1 VYRVLIVDDEEPAR
15 ETLKYLIDWG
25 STSYE
30 IAGFA
35 KNGKEALD
43 AYKELEP
50 HLIITDI
57 QMPVMDGLELIKNI
71 RTEDRSQKFVILS
84 CHENFRYAKEA
95 IKQGVSDYLLKDLLT
110 PQDLYSLLEKVKYEI
125 QNEARSESLNYEHKP
140 FPVSNESFHKEERKN
155 TALQDIVFE
164 NLTDKVLK
172 NYISEFNLDLSAK
185 HQVLFCIAID
195 DYSKFKER
203 FDRTQQKRI
212 KYEIVGLIK
221 STLDKFNGGECFYDE
236 KGVFIAIAGVDN
248 SNSEQYFLSA
258 CHAIASRIHIN
269 ILTANNI
276 SVTISVSNY
285 FSSLKGVMS
294 KYNEAL
300 EIVKYRMFLGKGK
313 TIMYNIKF
321 VKAAYNSPDKLDKR
335 FDEIKDSLEKGEVK
349 KAKDTL
355 KSVYSEELSG
365 FMQFN
370 YLKYLN
376 SHIISIIGDFCR
388 DKNISYIKV
397 FNCDYLPMEKLEEY
411 ETIEDI
417 LNWLCE
423 TIEKIIQVHASDS
436 GLTYSK
442 HVLDAIKYI
451 KQNYGKKMGL
461 SQISKELSINKAY
474 LCRIF
479 KGETGE
485 NLTDYLN
492 KVRIEQ
498 AKLLMATTKY
508 KMYEIAEM
516 VGFSNNQ
523 HFNTSFKKVTG
534 QNPLMF
540 KNKGVPHEMIIKQS
554 EQLKEAH
561 D

>member
-1 VYRVLIVDDEEPAR
+1 
-15 ETLKYLIDWG
+15 
-25 STSYE
+25 E
-30 IAGFA
+30 IAGLA
-35 KNGKEALD
+35 KNGKEALE
-43 AYKELEP
+43 AYKELKP

-71 RTEDRSQKFVILS
+71 RAEDRGQRFVILS

-125 QNEARSESLNYEHKP
+125 QNEARSESFSYEHKP
-140 FPVSNESFHKEERKN
+140 FPVPNESFHKEERKN
-155 TALQDIVFE
+155 TVLQDIVFE
-164 NLTDKVLK
+164 NLTDKILK
-172 NYISEFNLDLSAK
+172 SYISEFNLELSAK
-185 HQVLFCIAID
+185 HQVLFCIVID
-195 DYSKFKER
+195 DYLKFKES
-203 FDRTQQKRI
+203 FDRTHQKRI
-212 KYEIVGLIK
+212 KYEIVGLVK
-221 STLDKFNGGECFYDE
+221 NTLDKFNGGECFYDE
-236 KGVFIAIAGVDN
+236 KGVFVAIAGVDN
-248 SNSEQYFLSA
+248 SNSELYFLSA
-258 CHAIASRIHIN
+258 CHAIASRIRIN
-269 ILTANNI
+269 LLKANNI

-285 FSSLKGVMS
+285 FSSLKDVMS
-294 KYNEAL
+294 RYNEAL

-321 VKAAYNSPDKLDKR
+321 VKTAYNSPDKLDKR
-335 FDEIKDSLEKGEVK
+335 FAEIKESLEKGEIK
-349 KAKDTL
+349 KAKDSL
-355 KSVYSEELSG
+355 KNIYSEELSG

-370 YLKYLN
+370 YLRYLN
-376 SHIISIIGDFCR
+376 SHVISIIGDFCR
-388 DKNISYIKV
+388 VKNISYVKI

-423 TIEKIIQVHASDS
+423 TIEKIIQVYTLDS
-436 GLTYSK
+436 GLAYSK
-442 HVLDAIKYI
+442 HVSDAIKYI

-461 SQISKELSINKAY
+461 SQISKELNINKAY

-492 KVRIEQ
+492 KVRIDQ
-498 AKLLMATTKY
+498 AKHLLTTTNH

-523 HFNTSFKKVTG
+523 HFNSSFKKMTG

-540 KNKGVPHEMIIKQS
+540 KNKSAPNEITK
-554 EQLKEAH
+554 
-561 D
+561 